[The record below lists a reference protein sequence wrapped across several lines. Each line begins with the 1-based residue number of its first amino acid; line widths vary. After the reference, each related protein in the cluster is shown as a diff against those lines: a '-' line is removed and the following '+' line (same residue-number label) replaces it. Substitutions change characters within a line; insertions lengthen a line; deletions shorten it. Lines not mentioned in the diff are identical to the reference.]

1 MGSKACL
8 LLSLA
13 LCAAAHAAPPEPMA
27 EARRL
32 HAEGATAFRLGH
44 YQEAL
49 DRFEASY
56 RIAGLASLLFDV
68 GQAHRKLFEERG
80 EVEHLKRA
88 IELYR
93 TFLRDAPPDAARRSD
108 AAQLLPQLEQQLAAH
123 ERRAAAEASGR
134 DALAIADAL
143 IAERA
148 WDDAERAIARVL
160 ETPGNSRERVGGA
173 WMRRGL
179 VAAKTGAH
187 DRAVEALERA
197 LALGASPLPDLES
210 DPALAEAQRAIGGT
224 TLGIIPLARAVA
236 ANVPVKIAL
245 RVAGDPGGI
254 VERVTAVWRIGSG
267 AWNETAAPGNAGEI
281 ALAATLP
288 PSARLDYYLRAHG
301 AADSLLAQAGAP
313 DAPLQ
318 LTAPAAPPAP
328 PLIVEHRRPWH
339 RRWWVWTIVGGVVVA
354 GVAIGLGVG
363 LSSSGPPTV
372 HVPLH

>member
-13 LCAAAHAAPPEPMA
+13 LCAAAHAAPPDPMA

-32 HAEGATAFRLGH
+32 HAEGATAYRLGH

-56 RIAGLASLLFDV
+56 RIAGLAALLFDV
-68 GQAHRKLFEERG
+68 GQAHRKLYEERG

-93 TFLRDAPPDAARRSD
+93 TFLRDAPPDAARHAD
-108 AAQLLPQLEQQLAAH
+108 AATLLPQLELELAAH
-123 ERRAAAEASGR
+123 ERRAAEQAAGR
-134 DALAIADAL
+134 DALAVADAL
-143 IAERA
+143 IAEHA

-179 VAAKTGAH
+179 VAAKQGAH
-187 DRAVEALERA
+187 DRAEQALERA
-197 LALGASPLPDLES
+197 LALGAAPLPDVEN
-210 DPALAEAQRAIGGT
+210 DPALAEAQAAIGGT
-224 TLGIIPLARAVA
+224 TLGIIPLASTVA
-236 ANVPVKIAL
+236 ANLPVKIAL
-245 RVAGDPGGI
+245 RVAGDRGL

-267 AWNETAAPGNAGEI
+267 AWNETAAPGDAGEI

-288 PSARLDYYLRAHG
+288 PSGRLDYYLRAHG

-313 DAPLQ
+313 DAPLH
-318 LTAPAAPPAP
+318 LTAPALPPP
-328 PLIVEHRRPWH
+328 PPPIVEHKRPWH
-339 RRWWVWTIVGGVVVA
+339 RRWWVWTLVGGVVVA

-363 LSSSGPPTV
+363 LSSSGPPTI